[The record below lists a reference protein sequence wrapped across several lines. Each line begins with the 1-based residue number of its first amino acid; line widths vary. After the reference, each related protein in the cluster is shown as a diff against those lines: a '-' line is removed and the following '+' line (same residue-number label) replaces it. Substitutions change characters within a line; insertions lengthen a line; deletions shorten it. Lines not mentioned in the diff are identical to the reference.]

1 MGGMLS
7 FACVL
12 FGGGHTALHALLC
25 ALAIDLWWG
34 EPPAP
39 LHPVV
44 WMGRALGACGARLA
58 PARATGRDLWSFWL
72 AALIW
77 CALAA
82 IVLFLAAALQ
92 WLAWAYLPAWGVALV
107 LGLLSCMVMGLVLV
121 WSNIERMD
129 TTYFINIQQNTV
141 RERRALRAKL
151 EVERERLLSPYEL
164 RRKADEFG
172 MREPKPGQI
181 RRMEIQ

>member
-1 MGGMLS
+1 MIKVPKALALGKAHAISNELGALLVDAQRQQIIAMGGITL
-7 FACVL
+7 
-12 FGGGHTALHALLC
+12 
-25 ALAIDLWWG
+25 
-34 EPPAP
+34 
-39 LHPVV
+39 
-44 WMGRALGACGARLA
+44 
-58 PARATGRDLWSFWL
+58 
-72 AALIW
+72 
-77 CALAA
+77 
-82 IVLFLAAALQ
+82 
-92 WLAWAYLPAWGVALV
+92 LV